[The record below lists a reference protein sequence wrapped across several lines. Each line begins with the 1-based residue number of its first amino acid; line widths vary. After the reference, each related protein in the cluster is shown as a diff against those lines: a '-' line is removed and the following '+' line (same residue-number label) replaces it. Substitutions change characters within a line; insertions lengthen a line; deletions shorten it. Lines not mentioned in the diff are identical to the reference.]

1 MPPKKK
7 ICRRDSPEIQH
18 PPVTKPLE
26 ETVEGKEQTR
36 IHQDKTETSTFH
48 NTHKAVEGVTKS
60 TSESESE
67 TERPLDV
74 RGQLEVKKKE
84 ADAKEEDDDPEQ
96 QESIKSE
103 DDDEEGEDD
112 ANEERE
118 YNEDDEDD
126 EDGDDEDD
134 SQTDNSDDIVE
145 YEIDGVPVT
154 RREIREIEESL
165 EFQDDMMAGWAG
177 FQTPRPTPRR
187 TQPTIL
193 PASHFKCTICGTQ
206 AVRRVAGENA
216 MPHNR
221 GRAFYKCPNSAHGRY
236 FKWEDGSAPFSEES
250 QARFNAWMEPLD
262 FDYDY

>member
-48 NTHKAVEGVTKS
+48 NTHKSVQGS

-103 DDDEEGEDD
+103 DDDEEGE
-112 ANEERE
+112 
-118 YNEDDEDD
+118 YNEDHDD
-126 EDGDDEDD
+126 DIYGDDEDD

-145 YEIDGVPVT
+145 YEIDGVSVT
-154 RREIREIEESL
+154 RREIREIEEFQE
-165 EFQDDMMAGWAG
+165 EFHQELFNGDIPWSG
-177 FQTPRPTPRR
+177 FQAPRPTPRR
-187 TQPTIL
+187 TQPTVL

-221 GRAFYKCPNSAHGRY
+221 GRAFYKCPNSAHGQY